1 MTANGRVTERTPMTE
16 TADIKPLALA
26 FTFGAASGLLL
37 SRISMH
43 AAYIS
48 SATSLL
54 AALTLTV
61 ITSADRRQ
69 AEILLLFLTSGVFC
83 AATSTLTSL
92 GAVAGKPLFA
102 GLAADFRSMISS
114 IPFPH
119 EGTAPL
125 VNALL
130 TGDRSSLDSSVMN
143 SFRDSG
149 ASHILA
155 LSGLHLGIIYGI
167 LLKVTSIFGKHP
179 TVKAVRSL
187 IIISLCGIYTLATGA
202 SPSLVRA
209 FLFILV
215 NETARLTHRSNNPL
229 RVYCAALFIQTAIDP
244 QVISST
250 GFQLSYL
257 AMAGIFLLYPAL
269 KKWYPQEEA
278 AGDMLIEKG
287 AGLTESDGLEGV
299 IIDKD
304 AGLTESDRLEGVMID
319 KGAGLTERDGL
330 TESDGLECMMIDKG
344 CCRARRCW
352 TSWMKTIVSAA
363 PRKIWDAAALTI
375 SCQVFTGPLACWKF
389 GTFPKYFLLTNLL
402 SLPLTSAVMLLS
414 VSTSVL
420 FAIGICPDFLISL
433 TDSSASLL
441 LFIMKVISSM

>member
-1 MTANGRVTERTPMTE
+1 MTSNGRVTERAPMTE

-37 SRISMH
+37 SRVSLH

-54 AALTLTV
+54 VALTLTV

-69 AEILLLFLTSGVFC
+69 AEILLLFLTAGVFC

-179 TVKAVRSL
+179 TVKTVRSL

-229 RVYCAALFIQTAIDP
+229 RVYCAALFIQTAINP

-269 KKWYPQEEA
+269 KKWYPQKEA
-278 AGDMLIEKG
+278 AGDMLIENG

-299 IIDKD
+299 
-304 AGLTESDRLEGVMID
+304 
-319 KGAGLTERDGL
+319 
-330 TESDGLECMMIDKG
+330 MIDKG
-344 CCRARRCW
+344 CGRARRCW

-375 SCQVFTGPLACWKF
+375 SCQVFTGPLAWWKF

>member
-1 MTANGRVTERTPMTE
+1 MTE

-54 AALTLTV
+54 VALTLTV
-61 ITSADRRQ
+61 ISSADRRQ
-69 AEILLLFLTSGVFC
+69 AEILLLFLTAGVFC

-229 RVYCAALFIQTAIDP
+229 RVYCAALFIQTAINP

-278 AGDMLIEKG
+278 AGDMLIENG
-287 AGLTESDGLEGV
+287 ASLTESDGLEGV
-299 IIDKD
+299 
-304 AGLTESDRLEGVMID
+304 
-319 KGAGLTERDGL
+319 
-330 TESDGLECMMIDKG
+330 MIDKG
-344 CCRARRCW
+344 CCRASRCW

-363 PRKIWDAAALTI
+363 ARKIWDAAALTI
-375 SCQVFTGPLACWKF
+375 SCQVFTGPLAWWKF

-433 TDSSASLL
+433 TDSSTSLL

>member
-1 MTANGRVTERTPMTE
+1 MTSNGRVTERVPMTE

-54 AALTLTV
+54 VALTLTV

-69 AEILLLFLTSGVFC
+69 EEILLLFLTAGVFC

-130 TGDRSSLDSSVMN
+130 TGDRSSLNSNVMN

-229 RVYCAALFIQTAIDP
+229 RVYCAALFIQTAINP

-299 IIDKD
+299 M
-304 AGLTESDRLEGVMID
+304 L
-319 KGAGLTERDGL
+319 
-330 TESDGLECMMIDKG
+330 DKG
-344 CCRARRCW
+344 CCRARRCR

-375 SCQVFTGPLACWKF
+375 SCQVFTGPLAWWKF

-420 FAIGICPDFLISL
+420 FAIGICPDFLIFL

>member
-1 MTANGRVTERTPMTE
+1 M
-16 TADIKPLALA
+16 
-26 FTFGAASGLLL
+26 
-37 SRISMH
+37 
-43 AAYIS
+43 
-48 SATSLL
+48 
-54 AALTLTV
+54 TV

-130 TGDRSSLDSSVMN
+130 TGDRSSLDDSVMN

-229 RVYCAALFIQTAIDP
+229 RVYCAALFIQTAINP

-287 AGLTESDGLEGV
+287 AGLTENDG
-299 IIDKD
+299 
-304 AGLTESDRLEGVMID
+304 LEGVMID
-319 KGAGLTERDGL
+319 KDADL
-330 TESDGLECMMIDKG
+330 TESDGLEGMMIDKG
-344 CCRARRCW
+344 CCRARRCR
-352 TSWMKTIVSAA
+352 TSWMKTIVSAQDLGCGCA
-363 PRKIWDAAALTI
+363 DDFVPGIHRPSRLVEIRNFSEI
-375 SCQVFTGPLACWKF
+375 
-389 GTFPKYFLLTNLL
+389 L
-402 SLPLTSAVMLLS
+402 SADESAVAAIDKCRHVIVCQHFSPVRHRHLPGLS
-414 VSTSVL
+414 HLAYRQQRVPASFHHEGHLQHVGWGDFSKTSVKTRL
-420 FAIGICPDFLISL
+420 SPDKSWICRIRP
-433 TDSSASLL
+433 
-441 LFIMKVISSM
+441 

>member
-54 AALTLTV
+54 VALTLTV

-69 AEILLLFLTSGVFC
+69 AEILLLFLTAGVFC

-179 TVKAVRSL
+179 MVKAVRSL

-229 RVYCAALFIQTAIDP
+229 RVYCAALFIQTAINP

-269 KKWYPQEEA
+269 KKWYPQEA
-278 AGDMLIEKG
+278 AGDMLIENG

-299 IIDKD
+299 MIDKD
-304 AGLTESDRLEGVMID
+304 AGR
-319 KGAGLTERDGL
+319 
-330 TESDGLECMMIDKG
+330 TESDGLEGMMIDKG

-375 SCQVFTGPLACWKF
+375 SCQIFTGPLAWWKF

-433 TDSSASLL
+433 TDSIASLL

>member
-1 MTANGRVTERTPMTE
+1 MTSNGRVTERAPMTE

-54 AALTLTV
+54 VALTLTV

-69 AEILLLFLTSGVFC
+69 AEILLLFLTAGVFC

-179 TVKAVRSL
+179 TIKAVRSL

-269 KKWYPQEEA
+269 KKWYPQKEA
-278 AGDMLIEKG
+278 AGDMLIENG

-299 IIDKD
+299 
-304 AGLTESDRLEGVMID
+304 
-319 KGAGLTERDGL
+319 
-330 TESDGLECMMIDKG
+330 MIDKG
-344 CCRARRCW
+344 CRRARRCW
-352 TSWMKTIVSAA
+352 TSWMKTIVSDA

-375 SCQVFTGPLACWKF
+375 SCQVFTGPLAWWKF

>member
-1 MTANGRVTERTPMTE
+1 MTE

-54 AALTLTV
+54 VALTLTV

-69 AEILLLFLTSGVFC
+69 AEILLLFLTAGVFC

-179 TVKAVRSL
+179 TVKAARSL

-229 RVYCAALFIQTAIDP
+229 RVYCAALFIQTAINP
-244 QVISST
+244 QMISST

-299 IIDKD
+299 
-304 AGLTESDRLEGVMID
+304 
-319 KGAGLTERDGL
+319 
-330 TESDGLECMMIDKG
+330 MIDKG
-344 CCRARRCW
+344 CCRARRCQ

-375 SCQVFTGPLACWKF
+375 SCQVFTGPLAWWKF

-433 TDSSASLL
+433 TDSCASLL

>member
-1 MTANGRVTERTPMTE
+1 MTSNGRVTERAPMTE

-54 AALTLTV
+54 VALTLTV

-69 AEILLLFLTSGVFC
+69 AEILLLFLTAGVFC

-130 TGDRSSLDSSVMN
+130 TGDRSSLDNSVMN

-278 AGDMLIEKG
+278 AGDMLIEKD

-299 IIDKD
+299 I
-304 AGLTESDRLEGVMID
+304 D
-319 KGAGLTERDGL
+319 KG
-330 TESDGLECMMIDKG
+330 S
-344 CCRARRCW
+344 CRARRCW

-375 SCQVFTGPLACWKF
+375 SCQVFTGPLAWWKF

>member
-1 MTANGRVTERTPMTE
+1 MTANGRVTERAPMTE

-54 AALTLTV
+54 VALTLTV

-69 AEILLLFLTSGVFC
+69 VEILLLFLTSGVFC

-119 EGTAPL
+119 AGTAPL

-130 TGDRSSLDSSVMN
+130 TGDRSSLDDSVMN

-229 RVYCAALFIQTAIDP
+229 RVYCAALFIQTAINP

-299 IIDKD
+299 
-304 AGLTESDRLEGVMID
+304 
-319 KGAGLTERDGL
+319 
-330 TESDGLECMMIDKG
+330 MIDKG
-344 CCRARRCW
+344 CCRARRCQ
-352 TSWMKTIVSAA
+352 TSWMKTIVSVA

-375 SCQVFTGPLACWKF
+375 SCQVFTGPLAWWKF

>member
-1 MTANGRVTERTPMTE
+1 MTSNGRVTERAPMTE

-54 AALTLTV
+54 VALALTI

-215 NETARLTHRSNNPL
+215 NETARLTHRSNDPL
-229 RVYCAALFIQTAIDP
+229 RVYCAALFIQTSINP

-278 AGDMLIEKG
+278 AGDMLIENDAG
-287 AGLTESDGLEGV
+287 LTESEGLTESDGLEGV
-299 IIDKD
+299 
-304 AGLTESDRLEGVMID
+304 
-319 KGAGLTERDGL
+319 
-330 TESDGLECMMIDKG
+330 MIDKG
-344 CCRARRCW
+344 CCRASRCW

-375 SCQVFTGPLACWKF
+375 SCQVFTGPLAWWKF

-402 SLPLTSAVMLLS
+402 SLPLISAVMLLS

>member
-1 MTANGRVTERTPMTE
+1 MTSNGRVTERVPMTE

-69 AEILLLFLTSGVFC
+69 AEILLLFLTAGVFC

-102 GLAADFRSMISS
+102 GIAADFRSMISS

-179 TVKAVRSL
+179 TIKAIRSL

-229 RVYCAALFIQTAIDP
+229 RVYCAALFIQTAINP

-278 AGDMLIEKG
+278 AGDMLVEKG
-287 AGLTESDGLEGV
+287 AGRTESDGLEG
-299 IIDKD
+299 
-304 AGLTESDRLEGVMID
+304 
-319 KGAGLTERDGL
+319 
-330 TESDGLECMMIDKG
+330 MMIYKG

-375 SCQVFTGPLACWKF
+375 SCQVFTGPLAWWKF

>member
-1 MTANGRVTERTPMTE
+1 MTSNGRVTERAPMTE

-54 AALTLTV
+54 VALTLTL

-69 AEILLLFLTSGVFC
+69 AEILLLFLTAGVFC

-130 TGDRSSLDSSVMN
+130 TGDRSSLDDSIMN

-179 TVKAVRSL
+179 TVKAIRSL

-229 RVYCAALFIQTAIDP
+229 RVYCAALFIQTAINP

-287 AGLTESDGLEGV
+287 ADLTESDGLEGV
-299 IIDKD
+299 
-304 AGLTESDRLEGVMID
+304 MN
-319 KGAGLTERDGL
+319 
-330 TESDGLECMMIDKG
+330 DKG

-352 TSWMKTIVSAA
+352 TSWMKTIVPAT

-375 SCQVFTGPLACWKF
+375 SCQVFTGPLAWWKF

>member
-1 MTANGRVTERTPMTE
+1 MTANGRVTERAPMTE

-37 SRISMH
+37 SHISMH

-54 AALTLTV
+54 VALTLTL

-69 AEILLLFLTSGVFC
+69 AEILLLFLTAGVFC

-92 GAVAGKPLFA
+92 GAVAGKQLFA

-130 TGDRSSLDSSVMN
+130 TGDRSSLDDSVMN

-209 FLFILV
+209 FLFILI

-229 RVYCAALFIQTAIDP
+229 RVYCAALFIQTAINP

-269 KKWYPQEEA
+269 KKWYPQEES
-278 AGDMLIEKG
+278 AGDMLTEKG
-287 AGLTESDGLEGV
+287 AGLTESDVLEG
-299 IIDKD
+299 
-304 AGLTESDRLEGVMID
+304 G
-319 KGAGLTERDGL
+319 
-330 TESDGLECMMIDKG
+330 MIDKG
-344 CCRARRCW
+344 CCRASRCW

-375 SCQVFTGPLACWKF
+375 SCQVFTSPLAWWKF

>member
-1 MTANGRVTERTPMTE
+1 MTE

-54 AALTLTV
+54 VALTLTV

-69 AEILLLFLTSGVFC
+69 AEILLLFLTAGVFC

-119 EGTAPL
+119 EGTASL

-130 TGDRSSLDSSVMN
+130 TGDRSSLDDSVMN

-179 TVKAVRSL
+179 TVKTIRSL

-229 RVYCAALFIQTAIDP
+229 RVYCAALFIQTAINP

-269 KKWYPQEEA
+269 KKWYPQKEA
-278 AGDMLIEKG
+278 AGDMLIEND

-299 IIDKD
+299 MIDKD
-304 AGLTESDRLEGVMID
+304 AGRTESDVLEGGMIN
-319 KGAGLTERDGL
+319 
-330 TESDGLECMMIDKG
+330 KG

-375 SCQVFTGPLACWKF
+375 SCQVFTGPLAWWKF

>member
-54 AALTLTV
+54 VALTLTV

-69 AEILLLFLTSGVFC
+69 AEILLLFLTAGVFC

-187 IIISLCGIYTLATGA
+187 IIISLCGIYTLSTGA

-209 FLFILV
+209 FLFILI

-287 AGLTESDGLEGV
+287 TGPTESDGLEGV
-299 IIDKD
+299 
-304 AGLTESDRLEGVMID
+304 
-319 KGAGLTERDGL
+319 
-330 TESDGLECMMIDKG
+330 MIDKG
-344 CCRARRCW
+344 CCRARRCR
-352 TSWMKTIVSAA
+352 TSWMKAIVSAA

-375 SCQVFTGPLACWKF
+375 SCQVFTGPLAWWKF

>member
-1 MTANGRVTERTPMTE
+1 MTE

-54 AALTLTV
+54 VALTLTL

-69 AEILLLFLTSGVFC
+69 AEILLLFLTAGVFC

-130 TGDRSSLDSSVMN
+130 TGDRSSLDDSVMN

-179 TVKAVRSL
+179 TVKAIRSL

-229 RVYCAALFIQTAIDP
+229 RVYCAALFIQTAINP

-299 IIDKD
+299 
-304 AGLTESDRLEGVMID
+304 MID
-319 KGAGLTERDGL
+319 KGW
-330 TESDGLECMMIDKG
+330 
-344 CCRARRCW
+344 CRARRCQ

-375 SCQVFTGPLACWKF
+375 SCQVFTGPLAWWKF

-441 LFIMKVISSM
+441 LFIMKDISSM

>member
-1 MTANGRVTERTPMTE
+1 MTSNGRVTERAPMTE

-54 AALTLTV
+54 VALTLTV

-69 AEILLLFLTSGVFC
+69 AEILLLFLTAGVFC

-119 EGTAPL
+119 EWTAPL

-179 TVKAVRSL
+179 SVKAVRSL

-229 RVYCAALFIQTAIDP
+229 RVYCAALFIQTAINP

-278 AGDMLIEKG
+278 AGDMLIENG
-287 AGLTESDGLEGV
+287 AGRTESDGLEG
-299 IIDKD
+299 
-304 AGLTESDRLEGVMID
+304 
-319 KGAGLTERDGL
+319 
-330 TESDGLECMMIDKG
+330 MMIDKD

-375 SCQVFTGPLACWKF
+375 SCQVFTGPLAWWKF

>member
-1 MTANGRVTERTPMTE
+1 MTSNGRVTERAPMTE

-37 SRISMH
+37 SRVSMH

-54 AALTLTV
+54 VALTLII
-61 ITSADRRQ
+61 ITYIDRRQ
-69 AEILLLFLTSGVFC
+69 SEILLLFLTAGVFC

-92 GAVAGKPLFA
+92 GAVAGEPLFA

-229 RVYCAALFIQTAIDP
+229 RVYCAALFIQTAINP

-269 KKWYPQEEA
+269 KKWYPQKEA
-278 AGDMLIEKG
+278 AGDMLIENG

-299 IIDKD
+299 MIDKD
-304 AGLTESDRLEGVMID
+304 AGLTESDGLEGVMID
-319 KGAGLTERDGL
+319 KG
-330 TESDGLECMMIDKG
+330 
-344 CCRARRCW
+344 CCRTRRCW

-375 SCQVFTGPLACWKF
+375 SCQVFTGPLARWKF

>member
-1 MTANGRVTERTPMTE
+1 MTSNGRVTERAPMTE

-54 AALTLTV
+54 AALTLTL

-69 AEILLLFLTSGVFC
+69 AEILLLFLTAGVFC

-119 EGTAPL
+119 EGTVPL

-229 RVYCAALFIQTAIDP
+229 RVYCAALFIQTAINP

-278 AGDMLIEKG
+278 AGDMLIENG
-287 AGLTESDGLEGV
+287 AGLTESDGLEG
-299 IIDKD
+299 
-304 AGLTESDRLEGVMID
+304 
-319 KGAGLTERDGL
+319 
-330 TESDGLECMMIDKG
+330 MMIDKG
-344 CCRARRCW
+344 CCRARRCR

-375 SCQVFTGPLACWKF
+375 SCQVFTGPLAWWKF

>member
-1 MTANGRVTERTPMTE
+1 MTE

-54 AALTLTV
+54 VALTLTV

-69 AEILLLFLTSGVFC
+69 AEILLLFLAAGVFC

-187 IIISLCGIYTLATGA
+187 IIILLCGIYTLATGA

-215 NETARLTHRSNNPL
+215 DETARLTHRSNNPL
-229 RVYCAALFIQTAIDP
+229 RVYCAALFIQTAINP

-269 KKWYPQEEA
+269 KKWYPQKEA

-287 AGLTESDGLEGV
+287 TGPTESDGLEGV
-299 IIDKD
+299 I
-304 AGLTESDRLEGVMID
+304 D
-319 KGAGLTERDGL
+319 KG
-330 TESDGLECMMIDKG
+330 S
-344 CCRARRCW
+344 CRARRCW

-375 SCQVFTGPLACWKF
+375 SCQVFTGPLAWWKF

-433 TDSSASLL
+433 TDNSASLL

>member
-1 MTANGRVTERTPMTE
+1 MTSNGRVTERAPMTE

-54 AALTLTV
+54 VALTLTV

-69 AEILLLFLTSGVFC
+69 AEILLLFLTAGVFC

-130 TGDRSSLDSSVMN
+130 TGDRSSLDDSVMN

-179 TVKAVRSL
+179 TIKAVSSL

-229 RVYCAALFIQTAIDP
+229 RVYCAALFIQTAINP

-299 IIDKD
+299 
-304 AGLTESDRLEGVMID
+304 
-319 KGAGLTERDGL
+319 
-330 TESDGLECMMIDKG
+330 MIDKG
-344 CCRARRCW
+344 CCRARRCQ

-375 SCQVFTGPLACWKF
+375 SCQVFTGPLAWWKF

>member
-1 MTANGRVTERTPMTE
+1 MTSNGRVTERAPMTE

-54 AALTLTV
+54 VALTLTV
-61 ITSADRRQ
+61 ISSADRRQ
-69 AEILLLFLTSGVFC
+69 AEILLLFLTAGVFC

-179 TVKAVRSL
+179 MVKAVRSL

-269 KKWYPQEEA
+269 KKWYPQKEA
-278 AGDMLIEKG
+278 AGDMLIENG

-299 IIDKD
+299 MIDKD
-304 AGLTESDRLEGVMID
+304 
-319 KGAGLTERDGL
+319 
-330 TESDGLECMMIDKG
+330 

-375 SCQVFTGPLACWKF
+375 SCQVFTGPLAWWKF

>member
-1 MTANGRVTERTPMTE
+1 MTSNGRVTERAPMTE

-54 AALTLTV
+54 VALALTV

-69 AEILLLFLTSGVFC
+69 VEILLLFLTAGVFC

-130 TGDRSSLDSSVMN
+130 TGDRSSLDSCVMN

-229 RVYCAALFIQTAIDP
+229 RVYCAALFIQTAINP

-299 IIDKD
+299 
-304 AGLTESDRLEGVMID
+304 
-319 KGAGLTERDGL
+319 
-330 TESDGLECMMIDKG
+330 MIDKG
-344 CCRARRCW
+344 CCRARRCQ

-375 SCQVFTGPLACWKF
+375 SCQVFTGPLAWWKF

>member
-1 MTANGRVTERTPMTE
+1 MTE
-16 TADIKPLALA
+16 TADIKPLALT

-37 SRISMH
+37 SRISVH

-54 AALTLTV
+54 VALTLTV

-69 AEILLLFLTSGVFC
+69 AEILLLFLTAGVFC
-83 AATSTLTSL
+83 AATSALTSL
-92 GAVAGKPLFA
+92 GAVAGKPLLA

-130 TGDRSSLDSSVMN
+130 TGDRSSLDGSVMN

-179 TVKAVRSL
+179 SVKAVRSL

-209 FLFILV
+209 FLFILI

-229 RVYCAALFIQTAIDP
+229 RVYCAALFIQTAINP

-278 AGDMLIEKG
+278 AGDMLIENG
-287 AGLTESDGLEGV
+287 ASLTESDGLEGV
-299 IIDKD
+299 
-304 AGLTESDRLEGVMID
+304 MIN
-319 KGAGLTERDGL
+319 
-330 TESDGLECMMIDKG
+330 KG
-344 CCRARRCW
+344 CCRARRCR

-375 SCQVFTGPLACWKF
+375 SCQVFTGPLAWWKF

>member
-1 MTANGRVTERTPMTE
+1 MTSNGRVTERVPMTE

-26 FTFGAASGLLL
+26 FTFGAASGLIL

-54 AALTLTV
+54 VALTLTV

-69 AEILLLFLTSGVFC
+69 AEILLLFLTAGVFC

-130 TGDRSSLDSSVMN
+130 TGDRSSLDDSVMN

-179 TVKAVRSL
+179 TVKAARSL

-209 FLFILV
+209 FLFILI

-229 RVYCAALFIQTAIDP
+229 RVYCAALFIQTAINP

-299 IIDKD
+299 I
-304 AGLTESDRLEGVMID
+304 D
-319 KGAGLTERDGL
+319 KG
-330 TESDGLECMMIDKG
+330 S
-344 CCRARRCW
+344 CRARRCW
-352 TSWMKTIVSAA
+352 TSWMKTIVSDA

-375 SCQVFTGPLACWKF
+375 SCQVFTGPLAWWKF

>member
-1 MTANGRVTERTPMTE
+1 MTE

-54 AALTLTV
+54 VALTLTV

-69 AEILLLFLTSGVFC
+69 AEILLLFLTAGVFC

-130 TGDRSSLDSSVMN
+130 TGDRSSLDDSVMN

-179 TVKAVRSL
+179 SVKAFRSL

-229 RVYCAALFIQTAIDP
+229 RVYCAALFIQTAINP

-278 AGDMLIEKG
+278 AGDVLKG
-287 AGLTESDGLEGV
+287 ACLTESDGLEGV
-299 IIDKD
+299 
-304 AGLTESDRLEGVMID
+304 
-319 KGAGLTERDGL
+319 
-330 TESDGLECMMIDKG
+330 MIDKG
-344 CCRARRCW
+344 CCRARRCR

-375 SCQVFTGPLACWKF
+375 SCQVFTGPLAWWKF

>member
-1 MTANGRVTERTPMTE
+1 MTSNGRVTERAPMTE

-54 AALTLTV
+54 VALALTV

-69 AEILLLFLTSGVFC
+69 AEILLLFLTAGVFC

-92 GAVAGKPLFA
+92 GAVAGKPFFA

-229 RVYCAALFIQTAIDP
+229 RVYCAALFIQTAINP

-278 AGDMLIEKG
+278 AGDMIIENG
-287 AGLTESDGLEGV
+287 ASLTESDGLEGV
-299 IIDKD
+299 
-304 AGLTESDRLEGVMID
+304 
-319 KGAGLTERDGL
+319 
-330 TESDGLECMMIDKG
+330 MIDKG
-344 CCRARRCW
+344 CCRARRCR
-352 TSWMKTIVSAA
+352 TSWMKAIVSAA

-375 SCQVFTGPLACWKF
+375 SCQVFTGPLAWWKF

-420 FAIGICPDFLISL
+420 FTIGICPDFLISL

>member
-1 MTANGRVTERTPMTE
+1 MTE

-37 SRISMH
+37 SRISVH

-54 AALTLTV
+54 VALTLTV
-61 ITSADRRQ
+61 LTSSDRRQ
-69 AEILLLFLTSGVFC
+69 AEILLLFLTAGVFC

-130 TGDRSSLDSSVMN
+130 TGDRSSLDGSVMN

-209 FLFILV
+209 FLFILI

-299 IIDKD
+299 
-304 AGLTESDRLEGVMID
+304 
-319 KGAGLTERDGL
+319 
-330 TESDGLECMMIDKG
+330 MIDKG
-344 CCRARRCW
+344 CCLARRCW

-375 SCQVFTGPLACWKF
+375 SCQVFTGPLAWWKF

>member
-1 MTANGRVTERTPMTE
+1 MTE

-54 AALTLTV
+54 VALTLTV

-130 TGDRSSLDSSVMN
+130 TGDRSSLDDSVMN

-209 FLFILV
+209 FLFILI

-244 QVISST
+244 QVISSI

-278 AGDMLIEKG
+278 DGDMLIEKG

-299 IIDKD
+299 MIDKD
-304 AGLTESDRLEGVMID
+304 AGLTESDVLEG
-319 KGAGLTERDGL
+319 G
-330 TESDGLECMMIDKG
+330 MIDKG
-344 CCRARRCW
+344 CCRASRCW

-375 SCQVFTGPLACWKF
+375 SCQVFTGPLAWWKF

>member
-1 MTANGRVTERTPMTE
+1 MTE

-54 AALTLTV
+54 VALTLTV

-69 AEILLLFLTSGVFC
+69 AEILLLFLTAGVFC

-179 TVKAVRSL
+179 MVKAVMSL

-269 KKWYPQEEA
+269 KKWYPQKEA
-278 AGDMLIEKG
+278 AGDMLIENG

-299 IIDKD
+299 
-304 AGLTESDRLEGVMID
+304 MID
-319 KGAGLTERDGL
+319 KVCR
-330 TESDGLECMMIDKG
+330 
-344 CCRARRCW
+344 RARRCW
-352 TSWMKTIVSAA
+352 TSWMKTIVSDA

-375 SCQVFTGPLACWKF
+375 SCQVFTGPLAWWKF

>member
-1 MTANGRVTERTPMTE
+1 MTSNGRVTERVPMTE

-37 SRISMH
+37 SRISVH

-54 AALTLTV
+54 VALTLTV
-61 ITSADRRQ
+61 ISSSDRRQ
-69 AEILLLFLTSGVFC
+69 AEILLLFLTAGVFC

-229 RVYCAALFIQTAIDP
+229 RVYCAALFIQTAINP

-269 KKWYPQEEA
+269 KKWYPQKEA

-287 AGLTESDGLEGV
+287 AGLTESDGLEG
-299 IIDKD
+299 
-304 AGLTESDRLEGVMID
+304 
-319 KGAGLTERDGL
+319 
-330 TESDGLECMMIDKG
+330 MMIDKG
-344 CCRARRCW
+344 CCRASRCW

-375 SCQVFTGPLACWKF
+375 SCQVFTGPLAWWKF

-420 FAIGICPDFLISL
+420 FTIGICPDFLISL

>member
-1 MTANGRVTERTPMTE
+1 MTE

-54 AALTLTV
+54 VALTLTV

-69 AEILLLFLTSGVFC
+69 AEILLLFLTAGVFC

-130 TGDRSSLDSSVMN
+130 TGDRSSLDDSVMN

-167 LLKVTSIFGKHP
+167 LLKATSIFGKHP

-229 RVYCAALFIQTAIDP
+229 RVYCAALFIQTAINP

-299 IIDKD
+299 
-304 AGLTESDRLEGVMID
+304 
-319 KGAGLTERDGL
+319 
-330 TESDGLECMMIDKG
+330 MIDKG
-344 CCRARRCW
+344 CCRASRCW

-375 SCQVFTGPLACWKF
+375 SCQVFTSPLAWWKF

-420 FAIGICPDFLISL
+420 FAIGICPDFLIAL
-433 TDSSASLL
+433 TDNCASLL

>member
-1 MTANGRVTERTPMTE
+1 MTSNGRVTERVPMTE

-54 AALTLTV
+54 VALTLTV

-69 AEILLLFLTSGVFC
+69 AEILLLFLTTGVFC

-102 GLAADFRSMISS
+102 DLAADFRSMISS

-130 TGDRSSLDSSVMN
+130 TGDRSSLDDSVMN

-179 TVKAVRSL
+179 AVKAIRSL

-229 RVYCAALFIQTAIDP
+229 RVYCAALFIQTAINP

-299 IIDKD
+299 
-304 AGLTESDRLEGVMID
+304 
-319 KGAGLTERDGL
+319 
-330 TESDGLECMMIDKG
+330 MIDKG
-344 CCRARRCW
+344 CCRARRCR
-352 TSWMKTIVSAA
+352 TSWMKTIVSVA

-375 SCQVFTGPLACWKF
+375 SCQVFTGPLAWWKF

>member
-1 MTANGRVTERTPMTE
+1 MTSNGRVTERAPMTE

-26 FTFGAASGLLL
+26 FTFGAASGLIL

-54 AALTLTV
+54 VALALTV

-69 AEILLLFLTSGVFC
+69 AEILLLFLTAGVFC

-130 TGDRSSLDSSVMN
+130 TGDKSSLDSSVMN

-179 TVKAVRSL
+179 TIKAVRSL

-278 AGDMLIEKG
+278 ACDMLIEKG

-299 IIDKD
+299 MIDKD
-304 AGLTESDRLEGVMID
+304 
-319 KGAGLTERDGL
+319 
-330 TESDGLECMMIDKG
+330 

-375 SCQVFTGPLACWKF
+375 SCQVFTGPLAWWKF

>member
-1 MTANGRVTERTPMTE
+1 MTSNGRVTERVPMTE

-54 AALTLTV
+54 VALTLTV

-69 AEILLLFLTSGVFC
+69 AEILLLFLTAGVFC

-187 IIISLCGIYTLATGA
+187 IIISLCGTYTLATGA

-229 RVYCAALFIQTAIDP
+229 RVYCAALFIQTAINP

-278 AGDMLIEKG
+278 AGDMLIENG
-287 AGLTESDGLEGV
+287 AGHTESDGLEGV
-299 IIDKD
+299 
-304 AGLTESDRLEGVMID
+304 
-319 KGAGLTERDGL
+319 
-330 TESDGLECMMIDKG
+330 MIDKG
-344 CCRARRCW
+344 CFRARRCR
-352 TSWMKTIVSAA
+352 TSWMKAIVSAA

-375 SCQVFTGPLACWKF
+375 SCQVFTGPLAWWKF

>member
-1 MTANGRVTERTPMTE
+1 MTSNGRVTERAPMTE

-37 SRISMH
+37 SHISMH

-54 AALTLTV
+54 VALTLTV

-69 AEILLLFLTSGVFC
+69 AEILLLFLTAGVFC

-130 TGDRSSLDSSVMN
+130 TGDRSSLDDSVMN

-179 TVKAVRSL
+179 TVKAVSSL

-229 RVYCAALFIQTAIDP
+229 RVYCAALFIQTAINP

-269 KKWYPQEEA
+269 KKWYPQEES

-287 AGLTESDGLEGV
+287 AGLTERDGLEGV
-299 IIDKD
+299 
-304 AGLTESDRLEGVMID
+304 
-319 KGAGLTERDGL
+319 
-330 TESDGLECMMIDKG
+330 IDKG

-375 SCQVFTGPLACWKF
+375 SCQVFTGPLAWWKF

>member
-1 MTANGRVTERTPMTE
+1 MTSNGRVTERAPMTE

-54 AALTLTV
+54 VALTLTL

-69 AEILLLFLTSGVFC
+69 AEILLLFLTAGVFC

-179 TVKAVRSL
+179 TVKAFRSL

-229 RVYCAALFIQTAIDP
+229 RVYCAALFIQTAINP

-299 IIDKD
+299 
-304 AGLTESDRLEGVMID
+304 
-319 KGAGLTERDGL
+319 
-330 TESDGLECMMIDKG
+330 MIDKG
-344 CCRARRCW
+344 CCRARRCR

-375 SCQVFTGPLACWKF
+375 SCQIFTGPLAWWKF

>member
-1 MTANGRVTERTPMTE
+1 MTE

-54 AALTLTV
+54 VALTLTG

-179 TVKAVRSL
+179 TVKVVRSL

-229 RVYCAALFIQTAIDP
+229 RVYCAALFIQTAINP

-278 AGDMLIEKG
+278 GGDMLIEKD

-299 IIDKD
+299 MIDKD
-304 AGLTESDRLEGVMID
+304 AGR
-319 KGAGLTERDGL
+319 
-330 TESDGLECMMIDKG
+330 TESDGLEGMMIDKG

-375 SCQVFTGPLACWKF
+375 SCQIFTGPLAWWKF

-420 FAIGICPDFLISL
+420 FTIGICPDFLISL

>member
-1 MTANGRVTERTPMTE
+1 MTSNGRVTERAPMTE

-54 AALTLTV
+54 VALTLTV

-69 AEILLLFLTSGVFC
+69 AEILLLFLTAGVFC

-119 EGTAPL
+119 EWTAPL

-130 TGDRSSLDSSVMN
+130 TGDRSSLDCSVIN

-229 RVYCAALFIQTAIDP
+229 RVYCAALFIQTAINP

-299 IIDKD
+299 I
-304 AGLTESDRLEGVMID
+304 D
-319 KGAGLTERDGL
+319 KG
-330 TESDGLECMMIDKG
+330 S
-344 CCRARRCW
+344 CRARRCW

-375 SCQVFTGPLACWKF
+375 SCQVFTGPLAWWKF

-402 SLPLTSAVMLLS
+402 SLPLTSAVMLLY

>member
-1 MTANGRVTERTPMTE
+1 MTE

-54 AALTLTV
+54 VALTLTV

-69 AEILLLFLTSGVFC
+69 AEILLLFLTAGVFC

-167 LLKVTSIFGKHP
+167 LLKATSIFGKHP

-269 KKWYPQEEA
+269 KKWYPQQEA
-278 AGDMLIEKG
+278 AGDMLIENG

-299 IIDKD
+299 
-304 AGLTESDRLEGVMID
+304 MID
-319 KGAGLTERDGL
+319 KVCR
-330 TESDGLECMMIDKG
+330 
-344 CCRARRCW
+344 RARRCR
-352 TSWMKTIVSAA
+352 TSWMKTIVSDA

-375 SCQVFTGPLACWKF
+375 SCQVFTGPLAWWKF

-441 LFIMKVISSM
+441 LFIMKVISCM